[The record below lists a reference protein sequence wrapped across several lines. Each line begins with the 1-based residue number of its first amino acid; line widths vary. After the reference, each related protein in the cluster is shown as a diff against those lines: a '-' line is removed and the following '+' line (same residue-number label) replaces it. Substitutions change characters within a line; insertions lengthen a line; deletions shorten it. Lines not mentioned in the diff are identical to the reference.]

1 MIKQTLH
8 SILILAGLA
17 AVGQPARATTLFQL
31 IPANGVIA
39 GLPGS
44 TVGWG
49 FTITNTI
56 DYVNVTNSQ
65 FCEGVQTPPCTHAIG
80 TYTDF
85 IGSNFLVI
93 GPSPESPTV
102 TQNFDATLTTGV
114 GSFAIN
120 SNASSV
126 NHAIGEI
133 ILTYDVYTVSPND
146 PNFDPF
152 DPNQVV
158 STGNIVSLDATVN
171 VVPEPATF
179 ALAGSVLAA
188 LAALGFR
195 RLC

>member
-1 MIKQTLH
+1 MIKQTFH

-17 AVGQPARATTLFQL
+17 AVGQPARAATLFQL
-31 IPANGVIA
+31 NPTDGVISGA
-39 GLPGS
+39 PGA

-56 DYVNVTNSQ
+56 DYINVTNSQ
-65 FCEGVQTPPCTHAIG
+65 FCEGAQTPPCTHAIG

-85 IGSNFLVI
+85 VGPNSPVI
-93 GPSPESPTV
+93 GPAPESPTV
-102 TQNFDATLTTGV
+102 TESFDSALTTGV

-120 SNASSV
+120 SNASSL

-133 ILTYDVYTVSPND
+133 IFTYDVYTVSPND
-146 PNFDPF
+146 PDFDPF
-152 DPNQVV
+152 SDLV
-158 STGNIVSLDATVN
+158 STGNVASLDATVN
-171 VVPEPATF
+171 VIPEPATF

-188 LAALGFR
+188 LAALRFR